1 MYLII
6 NQVIKIV
13 DSTKIFR
20 NLGPILQTFGAIS
33 HLFENYLFATKKTNK
48 NTHARIC

>member
-6 NQVIKIV
+6 NQAVKIT

-20 NLGPILQTFGAIS
+20 NLGPILQTFWAIS
-33 HLFENYLFATKKTNK
+33 NLF
-48 NTHARIC
+48 

>member
-13 DSTKIFR
+13 DSSKFFR
-20 NLGPILQTFGAIS
+20 NLKPILQTFWAIS
-33 HLFENYLFATKKTNK
+33 NLFGNYLIATKKINK